1 MAGPVLRACG
11 RRRDQLIAAMRG
23 GTVGPEQGRD
33 LLQQAL
39 ILACLLDVCRSDAEA
54 EVYLLGICSSPDRLG
69 RAARQLRATLGLP
82 AGAPPSSSRTR
93 SA

>member
-1 MAGPVLRACG
+1 MAGPLLQACR

-39 ILACLLDVCRSDAEA
+39 ILACLLDVCRVDAEA
-54 EVYLLGICSSPDRLG
+54 EMYLLRLGGSPGRLG
-69 RAARQLRATLGLP
+69 RAARQLQAILGLP
-82 AGAPPSSSRTR
+82 AGAPPRASSTR